1 MGVKDVPAAAFV
13 KEYAAHL
20 KRSGKIE
27 LPPWVDLVKTSPAK
41 ELAPYDPDWYFIR
54 AASIARHV
62 YIRPDVG
69 VGGFK
74 KRFGSKYRR
83 GTRAMHHRNA
93 SGGHIRH
100 MLQQLEAI
108 KVISKS
114 DKGGRRI
121 TPDGQRDLDRIASKV
136 ILVGDKAEDE
146 NEDEED
152 ESEEESEEESDGDDS
167 DEEE

>member
-1 MGVKDVPAAAFV
+1 MSAKTVKDVPAAAFV

-27 LPPWVDLVKTSPAK
+27 LPPWVDLVKTSVAK
-41 ELAPYDPDWYFIR
+41 ELAPYDPDWYYIR

-83 GTRAMHHRNA
+83 GTRAMHHRDA
-93 SGGHIRH
+93 AGGHIRH

-108 KVISKS
+108 KVIRKS

-121 TPDGQRDLDRIASKV
+121 TPDGQRDLDRIASK
-136 ILVGDKAEDE
+136 
-146 NEDEED
+146 
-152 ESEEESEEESDGDDS
+152 SDDDDDS
-167 DEEE
+167 DEE